1 MQLPGLLSLKLA
13 AHFLTMM
20 FGDSGQKALAVHLYS
35 PENLRKKN
43 EYK

>member
-20 FGDSGQKALAVHLYS
+20 FGDSGQKALAVYLYS
-35 PENLRKKN
+35 LKIRKKY
-43 EYK
+43 EYQ